1 VSFFAELRRRN
12 VFRVAAAYVVVGWLL
27 TEVLTTLLP
36 AFGAPDWMSRAVM
49 LIFALGFLP
58 TIVLSWVYEI
68 TPQGIRKDHEV
79 DRESADRAPR
89 SFKLELLVI
98 GTVIVGVI
106 LISVVGSRTDIATTA
121 TNAPVVDDASV
132 AVLPFV
138 NLSGSNDNQYF
149 SDGLTETLLHM
160 LTQYADLK
168 VAARTSSFAFRDSNL
183 TIKEIA
189 RALEV
194 AHVLE
199 GSVQRSGDRVRI
211 TAQLIRASDGFHVW
225 SSNFDRTVE
234 DIFAIQDEI
243 AAEVGSALSL
253 SLLGDTTDARVAAT
267 STQSADAYDIY
278 LQALESR
285 STFSYE
291 GLRAAESLLKGALAI
306 DPDFLEAKV
315 ELAAVYWHQIET
327 GLKDQ
332 QTAASEIIALVDQV
346 LAVRP
351 EDVNARAIRQFA
363 SVAANGNAP
372 GLRDMA
378 AAIEELESIVDEN
391 PDAIMPHLILT
402 RLYQAVQQPR
412 KAISLLQE
420 ELDRDPYNARILYE
434 LGSLFLADDRFEE
447 AEAALRK
454 SLEIEPAQPNVYA
467 NLGNLRLEDGDAVG
481 YLQMYLAAMK
491 VDPMDHELPGLIA
504 VFLYELG
511 LIEEGDD
518 FRDRVMAIAP
528 TSEIAYQIELLRAIN
543 IGDEIASV
551 ASARRAIE
559 DDINDRRFSYG
570 GAVQHLLRVAARR
583 GTVGE
588 ELEYL
593 EAQAPGILDI
603 DDAGAPPKYRTAQV
617 VAFDGWYVYLP
628 REEVVARFDRLRK
641 MMISFGFD
649 PLDDPGTRIAY
660 LALKGD
666 TNEAADLALEEFFS
680 ESVATN
686 LGWRRGTELAQYA
699 PVQDDPRIQAAISK
713 WEAEEE
719 VIRGQVRAFL
729 EDLSTAT

>member
-1 VSFFAELRRRN
+1 
-12 VFRVAAAYVVVGWLL
+12 
-27 TEVLTTLLP
+27 
-36 AFGAPDWMSRAVM
+36 
-49 LIFALGFLP
+49 
-58 TIVLSWVYEI
+58 
-68 TPQGIRKDHEV
+68 
-79 DRESADRAPR
+79 
-89 SFKLELLVI
+89 
-98 GTVIVGVI
+98 
-106 LISVVGSRTDIATTA
+106 
-121 TNAPVVDDASV
+121 
-132 AVLPFV
+132 
-138 NLSGSNDNQYF
+138 
-149 SDGLTETLLHM
+149 
-160 LTQYADLK
+160 
-168 VAARTSSFAFRDSNL
+168 
-183 TIKEIA
+183 
-189 RALEV
+189 
-194 AHVLE
+194 
-199 GSVQRSGDRVRI
+199 
-211 TAQLIRASDGFHVW
+211 
-225 SSNFDRTVE
+225 
-234 DIFAIQDEI
+234 
-243 AAEVGSALSL
+243 
-253 SLLGDTTDARVAAT
+253 
-267 STQSADAYDIY
+267 
-278 LQALESR
+278 
-285 STFSYE
+285 
-291 GLRAAESLLKGALAI
+291 
-306 DPDFLEAKV
+306 
-315 ELAAVYWHQIET
+315 
-327 GLKDQ
+327 
-332 QTAASEIIALVDQV
+332 
-346 LAVRP
+346 
-351 EDVNARAIRQFA
+351 
-363 SVAANGNAP
+363 
-372 GLRDMA
+372 MA

-434 LGSLFLADDRFEE
+434 LGSLFIADDRFKE
-447 AEAALRK
+447 AESALRK

-518 FRDRVMAIAP
+518 FRNRVMAIAP

-593 EAQAPGILDI
+593 EEQAPGILDI
-603 DDAGAPPKYRTAQV
+603 DDAEAPPKYRTAQV
-617 VAFDGWYVYLP
+617 VAFDGWYAYLP
-628 REEVVARFDRLRK
+628 REEVLDRFDRLRK

-649 PLDDPGTRIAY
+649 PLDNPGTRIAY

-666 TNEAADLALEEFFS
+666 TDEAADLALEEFFS

-699 PVQDDPRIQAAISK
+699 PLHDDPRIQAAISK

-719 VIRGQVRAFL
+719 VIRAQVRAFL
-729 EDLSTAT
+729 EDLSTST

>member
-1 VSFFAELRRRN
+1 MSFFAELRRRN

-68 TPQGIRKDHEV
+68 TPEGIRKDHEV
-79 DRESADRAPR
+79 DREAAVRAPR

-106 LISVVGSRTDIATTA
+106 LISVVGSRTDIAMTA

-183 TIKEIA
+183 TIKDIA

-253 SLLGDTTDARVAAT
+253 SLLGDAGTSRVAAT
-267 STQSADAYDIY
+267 STQNADAYDIY

-315 ELAAVYWHQIET
+315 ELAAV
-327 GLKDQ
+327 
-332 QTAASEIIALVDQV
+332 
-346 LAVRP
+346 
-351 EDVNARAIRQFA
+351 
-363 SVAANGNAP
+363 
-372 GLRDMA
+372 
-378 AAIEELESIVDEN
+378 
-391 PDAIMPHLILT
+391 
-402 RLYQAVQQPR
+402 
-412 KAISLLQE
+412 
-420 ELDRDPYNARILYE
+420 
-434 LGSLFLADDRFEE
+434 
-447 AEAALRK
+447 
-454 SLEIEPAQPNVYA
+454 
-467 NLGNLRLEDGDAVG
+467 
-481 YLQMYLAAMK
+481 
-491 VDPMDHELPGLIA
+491 
-504 VFLYELG
+504 
-511 LIEEGDD
+511 
-518 FRDRVMAIAP
+518 
-528 TSEIAYQIELLRAIN
+528 
-543 IGDEIASV
+543 
-551 ASARRAIE
+551 
-559 DDINDRRFSYG
+559 
-570 GAVQHLLRVAARR
+570 
-583 GTVGE
+583 
-588 ELEYL
+588 
-593 EAQAPGILDI
+593 
-603 DDAGAPPKYRTAQV
+603 
-617 VAFDGWYVYLP
+617 
-628 REEVVARFDRLRK
+628 
-641 MMISFGFD
+641 
-649 PLDDPGTRIAY
+649 
-660 LALKGD
+660 
-666 TNEAADLALEEFFS
+666 
-680 ESVATN
+680 
-686 LGWRRGTELAQYA
+686 
-699 PVQDDPRIQAAISK
+699 
-713 WEAEEE
+713 
-719 VIRGQVRAFL
+719 
-729 EDLSTAT
+729 